1 MTAFGYSSR
10 ILNHGMHFFFFFYI
24 VNTLQDMTHVL
35 SNNCLF
41 LRFKN
46 IFKKILFFLYF
57 FFKLIFFFGV
67 FRLYQ
72 K

>member
-10 ILNHGMHFFFFFYI
+10 ILNHSMHFFFFFYI

-35 SNNCLF
+35 LKNGLY

-46 IFKKILFFLYF
+46 IFEKFYLFFIYF
-57 FFKLIFFFGV
+57 FFKLIFFFY
-67 FRLYQ
+67 F
-72 K
+72 